1 MASFVSQLSSAE
13 FYGLPCLMKG
23 KHFIYEQ
30 QHSTATCLPVFF
42 SLTSGVNF
50 HEGNSSS
57 ACGENLKASFLDN
70 NDNNSIR

>member
-42 SLTSGVNF
+42 TDVGGQF
-50 HEGNSSS
+50 PRGQ
-57 ACGENLKASFLDN
+57 LKLRLRDET
-70 NDNNSIR
+70 